1 MRRRRLW
8 ALIVCAVL
16 ALSLGASLWCVVRY
30 SDHCCHSVW
39 CPECQLLSECRQ
51 LFAMLGLGAAAAL
64 PAWGGRAAAW
74 VLGVRFPKRPA
85 AVTLVSL
92 KVKLSD

>member
-51 LFAMLGLGAAAAL
+51 LFAMLGLGAVTAL
-64 PAWGGRAAAW
+64 PVSCEGTARRGIGPRP
-74 VLGVRFPKRPA
+74 PKHPA
-85 AVTLVSL
+85 VATLVSL
-92 KVKLSD
+92 KVKLSN